1 MCKVFAILTLMSSA
15 LASCASFTPAQ
26 VAKPSD
32 ISLDTAL
39 NDVADSLHRLQ
50 KKYAGKDKIGMMVD
64 EVQVQ
69 FAIAVTAGDT
79 GNVQLNVADV
89 PIGTAGGTLG
99 ASAGHG
105 ESSSANRGNTITVT
119 FKNVATADLS
129 KGSFSFI
136 PPASGKGGKDSGGN
150 APKWTPEQLAALQ
163 KALDQLKLFEK
174 QPQNN
179 AK

>member
-1 MCKVFAILTLMSSA
+1 MRKAFTILTLSSLV

-39 NDVADSLHRLQ
+39 NDVATSLHTLQ
-50 KKYAGKDKIGMMVD
+50 RKYAGKEKIGMMVD

-69 FAIAVTAGDT
+69 FAIAVTAADSGK
-79 GNVQLNVADV
+79 VQLNVADIPV
-89 PIGTAGGTLG
+89 GATSGTLG
-99 ASAGHG
+99 GSAEHDQ
-105 ESSSANRGNTITVT
+105 SSSANRGNTISVT

-129 KGSFSFI
+129 KGSFSLLK
-136 PPASGKGGKDSGGN
+136 PAGKGGKAADDN

-163 KALDQLKLFEK
+163 KALEKLKVFDVR
-174 QPQNN
+174 PSGS
-179 AK
+179 